1 MGTPLFIVDA
11 FAARPLAGN
20 QAAVCLLEKPADA
33 GWMQQFA
40 AEMNF
45 AETAYV
51 VPGEEAFQLRW
62 FTPAVEVQLCGHATL
77 ASAHILWETGR
88 ADRDAEI
95 RFDTIHSGRLTCR
108 RNDDWIEMNFPS
120 DPPAAC
126 DPPAILAESLGAT
139 LRACAKG
146 RYDYL
151 VELDSEAAVRGLD
164 PDFRRLA
171 ELPVRGIIAT
181 APGEGDFDFVSRF
194 FGPAAGID
202 EDPATGSAHC
212 VLAPY
217 WGERLGR
224 QQLLGFQASQRGGTV
239 RVHVNGDRVILGG
252 QAWTTVAGEIAVGA
266 AS

>member
-20 QAAVCLLEKPADA
+20 QAAVCLLQQPAA
-33 GWMQQFA
+33 AAWMQQFA

-51 VPGEEAFQLRW
+51 VPGDGAFQLRW
-62 FTPAVEVQLCGHATL
+62 FTPTVEVELCGHATL

-88 ADRDAEI
+88 SASDEEI
-95 RFDTIHSGRLTCR
+95 RFDTVHSGWLTCR
-108 RNDDWIEMNFPS
+108 RNQDWIEMDFPS
-120 DPPAAC
+120 DPPSPC
-126 DPPAILAESLGAT
+126 ETPAILAEGLLVT
-139 LRACAKG
+139 PPACAKG

-151 VELDSEAAVRGLD
+151 VELASEADVRTLE
-164 PDFRRLA
+164 PDFRALSK
-171 ELPVRGIIAT
+171 LPVRGIIAT
-181 APGEGDFDFVSRF
+181 ARGSGEFDFVSRF

-217 WGERLGR
+217 WAERLGK
-224 QQLLGFQASQRGGTV
+224 QEMTGFQASRRGGTV
-239 RVHVNGDRVILGG
+239 RVRTAGDRVILGG
-252 QAWTTVAGEIAVGA
+252 QAWTTVAGEI
-266 AS
+266 SCQRP